1 MTWMKI
7 LKREITDRNPTI
19 TVFIFFSII
28 SSLYPHVH
36 VHYLWISY
44 LQYWVPSL
52 KYIWNPKMNAHDF
65 TCTK

>member
-7 LKREITDRNPTI
+7 LKWEIAYRNSTT

-28 SSLYPHVH
+28 FSLYPHIH
-36 VHYLWISY
+36 IHYLWISY

-52 KYIWNPKMNAHDF
+52 KYI
-65 TCTK
+65 